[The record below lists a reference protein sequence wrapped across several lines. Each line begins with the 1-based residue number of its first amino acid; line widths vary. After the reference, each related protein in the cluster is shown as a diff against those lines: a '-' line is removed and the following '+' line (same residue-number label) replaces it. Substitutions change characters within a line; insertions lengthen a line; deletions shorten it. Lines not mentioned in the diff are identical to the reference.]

1 MPVRSVGVVFGGEGG
16 IFVNSLKLVLLHIK
30 NSESVKVPELL
41 ESKKRKENKGREQVE
56 HK

>member
-1 MPVRSVGVVFGGEGG
+1 MGG

-41 ESKKRKENKGREQVE
+41 ENKKRKENTGREQVDNKYRTGRVE
-56 HK
+56 YR